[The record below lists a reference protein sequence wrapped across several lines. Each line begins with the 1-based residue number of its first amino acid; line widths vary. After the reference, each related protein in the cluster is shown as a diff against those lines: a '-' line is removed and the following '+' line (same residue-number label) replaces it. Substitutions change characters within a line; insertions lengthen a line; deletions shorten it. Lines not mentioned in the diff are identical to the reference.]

1 MLSLHSNPATSINR
15 TSAGTASPSVKRMMS
30 PGTSVATSRV
40 MNFPSRST
48 TALCRMRE
56 CRAAAAC
63 SARYSLTNPRP
74 MLAASCDRTCSSI
87 DRQRRRDHRRGGPGG
102 VPEGRHHPGHH
113 AEGTRRG
120 AAAFPG
126 QSGVVVEI
134 RRDLH
139 RTETVGQRM
148 IELAQQCA
156 ASVAQSFDKRCL
168 PKRPVPVIAGH
179 QCGSG
184 ELEEIRLGADPR
196 LGHSV
201 QMESRSKSRSTSQCG
216 GHGGVDCTT
225 FCRKRGTARL
235 IRSNRSTMTSHSIRG
250 AARTR

>member
-1 MLSLHSNPATSINR
+1 MATGTVDFSDPIDSPVRMLSLHSNPATSINR

-87 DRQRRRDHRRGGPGG
+87 DRPRRRDRRRGDPGG

-126 QSGVVVEI
+126 QSGVPPK
-134 RRDLH
+134 
-139 RTETVGQRM
+139 
-148 IELAQQCA
+148 A
-156 ASVAQSFDKRCL
+156 A
-168 PKRPVPVIAGH
+168 
-179 QCGSG
+179 GSC
-184 ELEEIRLGADPR
+184 
-196 LGHSV
+196 H
-201 QMESRSKSRSTSQCG
+201 SRSSVRFG
-216 GHGGVDCTT
+216 
-225 FCRKRGTARL
+225 RA
-235 IRSNRSTMTSHSIRG
+235 
-250 AARTR
+250 